1 MKTFLAAA
9 FIVMAGSLTISAQ
22 HAAPISGREGG
33 SQHVAPLPHCV
44 DGPNDIAMLPHWEE
58 GSTDVALLPHWEEG
72 PRDIALLPNS
82 EAGPKSA
89 TLFPSSEAGPK
100 STSLLPRW
108 EEGFLDI
115 HTIATGRGDAC
126 LIIMPDGTTMM
137 IDAGDNGKA
146 KDKQHPDGSMKPGE
160 WQARYMKH
168 FMEGLPGGGALDYA
182 MVTHLHDDHIGSV
195 RDTLPGRD
203 GYALSGITLVG
214 SLIHF
219 DKLVD
224 RGWPDYDFPSR
235 EKVLAA
241 DKGFIEHYFRFI
253 EHQRSL
259 GMVAEKFE
267 NGSRKQFAMKYD
279 PKPYARD
286 FEIRNLASNGEMWTG
301 KGMKT
306 RKMYSGD
313 INLFDE
319 NMNSCAIRLRYGKFS
334 YYNGGD
340 LSGGNLDMPS
350 YPSKERDFESQIAG
364 VCGPVTVM
372 KANHH
377 GYYDTCN
384 GYFLQTLSPEV
395 IVIDAR
401 SNNHPVPSTFTR
413 ITDPQVWRGD
423 REYYITVDQARG
435 KLGEELWSKF
445 KPWGHIVI
453 RVYPGGGSYRIFV
466 LDADSTD
473 YHIIYQTE
481 LRELK

>member
-1 MKTFLAAA
+1 MKLPDNMTKHILLSCLAALA
-9 FIVMAGSLTISAQ
+9 ASLTIQAQTQSQSATQ
-22 HAAPISGREGG
+22 SATQSTDQTAEY
-33 SQHVAPLPHCV
+33 LPQ
-44 DGPNDIAMLPHWEE
+44 WEE
-58 GSTDVALLPHWEEG
+58 GC
-72 PRDIALLPNS
+72 
-82 EAGPKSA
+82 
-89 TLFPSSEAGPK
+89 
-100 STSLLPRW
+100 
-108 EEGFLDI
+108 LDI
-115 HTIATGRGDAC
+115 HTISTGRGDAC

-146 KDKQHPDGSMKPGE
+146 KDKQHPDNSLRAGE
-160 WQARYMKH
+160 WQARYIKH
-168 FMEGLPGGGALDYA
+168 FIQGLPGNGKIDYA
-182 MVTHLHDDHIGSV
+182 LITHLHNDHMGSCKEA
-195 RDTLPGRD
+195 LPAVN
-203 GYALSGITLVG
+203 GYLRSGITLVADE
-214 SLIHF
+214 IPYCC
-219 DKLVD
+219 LVD
-224 RGWPDYDFPSR
+224 RAWPDYDFPSKG
-235 EKVLAA
+235 KVLSAN
-241 DKGFIEHYFRFI
+241 KGFMEEYFKFI
-253 EHQRSL
+253 EYQRGK
-259 GMVAEKFE
+259 GMRMEQFQV
-267 NGSRKQFAMKYD
+267 GSNKQFRMKY
-279 PKPYARD
+279 ARKAEAG
-286 FEIRNLASNGEMWTG
+286 FEIRNLCANGELWTG
-301 KGMKT
+301 KGRRCT
-306 RKMYSGD
+306 KMYSGD
-313 INLFDE
+313 PLLFDE